1 MVCLEVLDIPSA
13 ASTDDLGVLVAQF
26 APVQRVLLLSHGP
39 GTPGS
44 ALVWVAGGDA
54 AAVADALDSH
64 PLAGGLISVR
74 LCGDPMR
81 WVVSSVGTDQLIGVN
96 SSAQAHAAPPP
107 QQPQPPTPVPQPLGH
122 PAPGGGS
129 GSGGAWGGDAGAH
142 VVSSGASGGGVAEMK
157 AELRQ
162 LQEQLQAQALEGA
175 FDEW

>member
-1 MVCLEVLDIPSA
+1 MACLEVLDIPSA
-13 ASTDDLGVLVAQF
+13 ASTDDLGLLVAQF

-81 WVVSSVGTDQLIGVN
+81 WVVSSVGTDQVGHI
-96 SSAQAHAAPPP
+96 APEATLADLTRVFSKFGPIY
-107 QQPQPPTPVPQPLGH
+107 
-122 PAPGGGS
+122 AP
-129 GSGGAWGGDAGAH
+129 
-142 VVSSGASGGGVAEMK
+142 
-157 AELRQ
+157 ELRRAPESGKKDQ
-162 LQEQLQAQALEGA
+162 WGFVNYSRVEDAEAAYAALRFRVVPELSGEYKLKLQYRPLS
-175 FDEW
+175 